1 VITPI
6 KTKVLLAG
14 AAALLV
20 SAPSWALSTYSQNF
34 EGLTQ
39 SDPAALSNDGWLVF
53 ANVFSPD
60 MSTYYYGYGPFGAP
74 NPGGGFSAIAS
85 GQGGP
90 GQGNQQ
96 LSVYSDYN
104 NTDHALGN
112 RIDANVFQQ
121 QAIVAGDV
129 GQTFTFTFD
138 AKLGNLAG
146 ATTALAFIKTLNPSA
161 GYATTNFV
169 TANMT
174 SIPSAWGT
182 YSLSLSIDPGL
193 VGQLLQFGFENN
205 ASNYQSSG
213 VFYDNINFAAVP
225 VPGAAWLFGSA
236 IAVLGGLRRRLN
248 G

>member
-1 VITPI
+1 MISRTNNM
-6 KTKVLLAG
+6 LLAAG
-14 AAALLV
+14 AAALFA
-20 SAPSWALSTYSQNF
+20 SPASWALSAYSQNF
-34 EGLTQ
+34 EGLVQ

-53 ANVFSPD
+53 ANVFDPTGT
-60 MSTYYYGYGPFGAP
+60 TYFYGYGPFPAP
-74 NPGGGFSAIAS
+74 NPGGGFSAIAN

-90 GQGNQQ
+90 AQGAQQ

-112 RIDANVFQQ
+112 RIDSNVFQQ
-121 QAIVAGDV
+121 QTVTGADV
-129 GQTFTFTFD
+129 GQTFQFTFD

-146 ATTALAFIKTLNPSA
+146 ATTALAFIKTLDPSA

-182 YSLSLSIDPGL
+182 YSLSLAINPAL
-193 VGQLLQFGFENN
+193 VGQILQFGFENN
-205 ASNYQSSG
+205 ASNYQGSG

-225 VPGAAWLFGSA
+225 VPGAVWLFGSA
-236 IAVLGGLRRRLN
+236 LGLLGVARRRAA
-248 G
+248 